1 MFFVFRHPSRHK
13 NHKRVIPLWVS
24 CAGVLCLPQRRQKVG
39 CKAKCREVLAAASG
53 AGPRQGRPHPGGGGV
68 HPEAPP
74 PTPWATRNLRWGR
87 RVVFHQVE
95 MGENSV
101 RVPSEMTTI

>member
-39 CKAKCREVLAAASG
+39 CKAECREVLAAASG

-74 PTPWATRNLRWGR
+74 RHRPLLRGPREICGGEGEWFFIKLKWVRTVSECPR
-87 RVVFHQVE
+87 R
-95 MGENSV
+95 
-101 RVPSEMTTI
+101 